1 MDNYIGHIIMV
12 ASKKIFLIQALGEPV
27 IVLRMRKEYGT
38 MHILVMILFAI
49 GGVHLSKYEFSLR
62 QEVLLEKGASVLGD
76 LFRYKR
82 ENGVQESI
90 HPISVMYSLV
100 WAAKQDILLAKSEE
114 ELQRIEGQ
122 FDLAGRFLNGVE
134 AGANA

>member
-1 MDNYIGHIIMV
+1 
-12 ASKKIFLIQALGEPV
+12 
-27 IVLRMRKEYGT
+27 MRKEYGT
-38 MHILVMILFAI
+38 IHILVMILFAI

-134 AGANA
+134 AGANARPI